1 MKLPT
6 SQSMRYAISLSRFPI
21 LKTIC
26 LLVFC
31 FTASA
36 QAQKSDAL
44 VEIHCDQPSA
54 PPAWALYERQLI
66 KALDEAA
73 VVFYDQYV
81 DENGMLAFKERYE
94 SGMNSSDDMYEA
106 FRGFSLHTAL
116 GGSHKLDKLNR
127 VAWEGITKQ
136 FTRYGQIYREFDSN
150 WDWMHHGE
158 GYINFYPMGM
168 VQPYNEKFKDRAI
181 RFSAMYIGEDPEAQN
196 WDPELK
202 QMRAVMTGSRGPLME
217 WNKRDWTPTN
227 ANLTYYPLPFLDIPG
242 IDSSTA
248 WINDH
253 PDNDQFAVLV
263 KAMSDR
269 MAKGDVPINMIST
282 PLIANAY
289 LYTGDERYI
298 EWTTDYLTTWERLT
312 QRNNG
317 IIPDNVGI
325 SGEIGEHTGHW
336 WGGYYGWVWPSGT
349 HIMRTLVLSG
359 KVATLLSGDTR
370 WMNLA
375 RNQIGVLRENGFID
389 GGASTDPFELRNRN
403 VSEETIEKIR
413 KGTSIVPWR
422 HDHRGWYHYREED
435 PGLYLHLWYTSQSEE
450 DWQHIERLA
459 EAQKKTRG
467 RISDSDLE
475 WAYFVKGLNPGYPER
490 AFKRDLETIARKV
503 DAIQSEQGYS
513 ETWVD
518 NKWINMNPMITR
530 NLNRFSIG
538 GIPIDT
544 KGEMLHS
551 QVRYFDGERKCS
563 GLPKDVAALV
573 TRIEPDWIEVEI
585 VNLNQVESRSL
596 VVQGGAYGEHRIQS
610 VEFTKTAEK
619 QSPVEN
625 PSPREASND
634 QNDTKVSKEVR
645 GIAFTVNLDP
655 ASASTI
661 RIHLERYSNQPSY
674 AFPWDR

>member
-1 MKLPT
+1 MKC
-6 SQSMRYAISLSRFPI
+6 AIIIRVSILCFLSFVY
-21 LKTIC
+21 T
-26 LLVFC
+26 LLRS
-31 FTASA
+31 TTLA
-36 QAQKSDAL
+36 
-44 VEIHCDQPSA
+44 VENEPQLTGLISIHCDKLGA

-73 VVFYDQYV
+73 IVFYDQYV
-81 DENGMLAFKERYE
+81 DENGMLTFKERYE

-116 GGSHKLDKLNR
+116 GGSLDIDKRNR
-127 VAWEGITKQ
+127 FAWEGITKQ

-168 VQPYNEKFKDRAI
+168 VQPYDEKFKDRAI
-181 RFSAMYIGEDPEAQN
+181 RFAAMYIGEDPEAPN
-196 WDPELK
+196 WDPKLK

-242 IDSSTA
+242 IDSPTA

-282 PLIANAY
+282 PMIASAY
-289 LYTGDERYI
+289 LYTGDEKYVQ
-298 EWTTDYLTTWERLT
+298 WTTDYLTTWEKLT

-317 IIPDNVGI
+317 IIPDNVGL
-325 SGEIGEHTGHW
+325 SGRIGEYNNGNW

-349 HIMRTLVLSG
+349 HIMKTLVLSG

-375 RNQIGVLRENGFID
+375 RSQIAVLRENGFMD
-389 GGASTDPFELRNRN
+389 NGASIDVTELRKRN
-403 VSEETIEKIR
+403 VSERSIESIR
-413 KGTSIVPWR
+413 SGVSVVPWR

-435 PGLYLHLWYTSQSEE
+435 PELYLHLWYTSQSAE

-459 EAQKKTRG
+459 EAERKAEG
-467 RISDSDLE
+467 RITDGDLE

-490 AFKRDLETIARKV
+490 VFRRELQ
-503 DAIQSEQGYS
+503 AIRQEIEDIQNEHGYS

-518 NKWINMNPMITR
+518 NKWINMNPMRTSS
-530 NLNRFSIG
+530 LTRFSIG

-544 KGEMLHS
+544 RGEMLHS
-551 QVRYFDGERKCS
+551 QVRYFDGENRRA
-563 GLPKDVAALV
+563 GLPQDVAALV
-573 TRIEPDWIEVEI
+573 NRIEPDWIEVEV
-585 VNLNQVESRSL
+585 VNLNVTETRSL
-596 VVQGGAYGEHRIQS
+596 IVQGGAYGEHRIQS
-610 VEFTKTAEK
+610 VAFTKSAK
-619 QSPVEN
+619 SQPPGDRRSGR
-625 PSPREASND
+625 SGSDND
-634 QNDTKVSKEVR
+634 ETKVSKEVD
-645 GIAFTVNLDP
+645 GIAFGVRLDP
-655 ASASTI
+655 GSASTI
-661 RIHLERYSNQPSY
+661 RIHLDRYSNQPSY

>member
-1 MKLPT
+1 
-6 SQSMRYAISLSRFPI
+6 MRA
-21 LKTIC
+21 TC
-26 LLVFC
+26 LLAFC
-31 FTASA
+31 LSASA
-36 QAQKSDAL
+36 QNQVSEGL
-44 VEIHCDQPSA
+44 VQIHCDNPA
-54 PPAWALYERQLI
+54 GPPAWALYERQLI

-73 VVFYDQYV
+73 IVFYDQYV
-81 DENGMLAFKERYE
+81 DENGMLTFKERYE

-116 GGSHKLDKLNR
+116 GGSHEIDKLNR
-127 VAWEGITKQ
+127 MAWEGITKQ

-168 VQPYNEKFKDRAI
+168 VQPYNEKFLDRAV
-181 RFSAMYIGEDPEAQN
+181 RFAAMYIGEDPEAQN

-202 QMRAVMTGSRGPLME
+202 QMRAVMTGSRGPLLE

-242 IDSSTA
+242 IGSSTA

-253 PDNDQFAVLV
+253 PDNDQFAALV

-282 PLIANAY
+282 PLIASAY
-289 LYTGDERYI
+289 MYTGDEKYV
-298 EWTTDYLTTWERLT
+298 EWTTDYLTTWEKLT
-312 QRNNG
+312 KRNNG

-349 HIMRTLVLSG
+349 HIMKTLVLSG

-375 RNQIGVLRENGFID
+375 RDQIGVLRENGFIEN
-389 GGASTDPFELRNRN
+389 GAAFAESELRKRN
-403 VSEETIEKIR
+403 VSEESIEKIR
-413 KGTSIVPWR
+413 RGTSLVPWR
-422 HDHRGWYHYREED
+422 HDHRGWYHYREEN
-435 PGLYLHLWYTSQSEE
+435 PELYLHLWYTSQSEE

-459 EAQKKTRG
+459 EAQKKSKG
-467 RISDSDLE
+467 RITDSDLE
-475 WAYFVKGLNPGYPER
+475 WAYFVKGLNPGYAER
-490 AFKRDLETIARKV
+490 AFKNDLETIARKV
-503 DAIQSEQGYS
+503 EAIQGEQGYS

-518 NKWINMNPMITR
+518 NKWINMNPMVTR

-544 KGEMLHS
+544 RGEMLHS
-551 QVRYFDGERKCS
+551 QLRYFDGESKRS
-563 GLPKDVAALV
+563 GLPKDVATLV

-585 VNLNQVESRSL
+585 VNLNQIESRSL
-596 VVQGGAYGEHRIQS
+596 IVQGGTYGEHRIQS
-610 VEFTKTAEK
+610 VDYTKANEK

-625 PSPREASND
+625 PSPRESFND
-634 QNDTKVSKEVR
+634 QADTKGSKEID
-645 GIAFTVNLDP
+645 GIAFTVNLEP
-655 ASASTI
+655 ATASTL
-661 RIHLERYSNQPSY
+661 RIYLDRYSNKPSY

>member
-1 MKLPT
+1 
-6 SQSMRYAISLSRFPI
+6 MRYSVSSFRIQIFRAN
-21 LKTIC
+21 C
-26 LLVFC
+26 LFVFLAVTSA
-31 FTASA
+31 FSFIASA
-36 QAQKSDAL
+36 QDQKFDAL
-44 VEIHCDQPSA
+44 VQIHCDKPVA

-81 DENGMLAFKERYE
+81 DDEGMLIFKERYE

-106 FRGFSLHTAL
+106 FRGFSLHAAL
-116 GGSHKLDKLNR
+116 GGNLELDRLNR

-196 WDPELK
+196 WDPKLK

-253 PDNDQFAVLV
+253 PDNDQFALLV
-263 KAMSDR
+263 KTMSDR

-282 PLIANAY
+282 PMIASAY
-289 LYTGDERYI
+289 LYTGDDKYVQ
-298 EWTTDYLTTWERLT
+298 WTTDYLTTWEKLT
-312 QRNNG
+312 KRNNG
-317 IIPDNVGI
+317 IIPDNVGL
-325 SGEIGEHTGHW
+325 SGEIGEYTGHW

-349 HIMRTLVLSG
+349 HIMKTLVLSG

-375 RNQIGVLRENGFID
+375 RSQIAVLRENGFVD
-389 GGASTDPFELRNRN
+389 EGASSIDESELRKRN
-403 VSEETIEKIR
+403 VSEDKIEDIR
-413 KGTSIVPWR
+413 SGLPIVPYR
-422 HDHRGWYHYREED
+422 HDHRGWYHYDDED
-435 PGLYLHLWYTSQSEE
+435 ANLYLHLWYTSQSEE

-459 EAQKKTRG
+459 EAEKKARG
-467 RISDSDLE
+467 RITNGDLE

-490 AFKRDLETIARKV
+490 VFQRELESIRGKIEN
-503 DAIQSEQGYS
+503 IQNEHGYS

-518 NKWINMNPMITR
+518 NKWINMNPMRTSS
-530 NLNRFSIG
+530 LNRFSIG

-544 KGEMLHS
+544 RGEMLHS
-551 QVRYFDGERKCS
+551 QVRYFDGENRRA
-563 GLPKDVAALV
+563 GLPQDVAALV
-573 TRIEPDWIEVEI
+573 KRIEPDWIEVEV
-585 VNLNQVESRSL
+585 VNLNVTESRSL
-596 VVQGGAYGEHRIQS
+596 IVQGGAYGEHRIQS
-610 VEFTKTAEK
+610 VEFTKKAKTA
-619 QSPVEN
+619 
-625 PSPREASND
+625 PSSRSRRSRRDNNEQTAA
-634 QNDTKVSKEVR
+634 KVSKEVD
-645 GIAFTVNLDP
+645 GIAFAVKLDP
-655 ASASTI
+655 GSASTI
-661 RIHLERYSNQPSY
+661 RIHLDRHSNQPSY

>member
-1 MKLPT
+1 MPL
-6 SQSMRYAISLSRFPI
+6 SQSIRYIISSLRIPV
-21 LKTIC
+21 LRTTC
-26 LLVFC
+26 LLAFC

-36 QAQKSDAL
+36 QDQESDAL
-44 VEIHCDQPSA
+44 VQIHCDMPA
-54 PPAWALYERQLI
+54 TPPAWALYERQLI

-73 VVFYDQYV
+73 VVFYDKYV
-81 DENGMLAFKERYE
+81 DEDGMLTFKERYE

-106 FRGFSLHTAL
+106 FRGFSLHSAL
-116 GGSHKLDKLNR
+116 GGSLEIDKLNR
-127 VAWEGITKQ
+127 FAWEGITKQ

-158 GYINFYPMGM
+158 GYINLYPMGM
-168 VQPYNEKFKDRAI
+168 VQPNDEMFKDRAI
-181 RFSAMYIGEDPEAQN
+181 RFAAMYIGEDPEAQN

-289 LYTGDERYI
+289 LYTGDEKYI
-298 EWTTDYLTTWERLT
+298 EWTTDYLTTWEKLT
-312 QRNNG
+312 KRNNG

-375 RNQIGVLRENGFID
+375 RSQIGVLRENGFID
-389 GGASTDPFELRNRN
+389 GITSIDPSELRKRN

-413 KGTSIVPWR
+413 NGTSVVPWR

-435 PGLYLHLWYTSQSEE
+435 PELYLHLWYTSQSEE

-459 EAQKKTRG
+459 EAQKKARG
-467 RISDSDLE
+467 RITDGDLE

-490 AFKRDLETIARKV
+490 VFQRELKG
-503 DAIQSEQGYS
+503 IQHDIELIQNEHGYS

-518 NKWINMNPMITR
+518 SKWMGMNPMRTSS
-530 NLNRFSIG
+530 LNRFSIG

-544 KGEMLHS
+544 RGEMLHS
-551 QVRYFDGERKCS
+551 QVRYFDGENQRS
-563 GLPKDVAALV
+563 GLPQDVAALV
-573 TRIEPDWIEVEI
+573 KRIEPDWIEVEV
-585 VNLNQVESRSL
+585 VNLHVTQSRSL
-596 VVQGGAYGEHRIQS
+596 IVQGGAYGEHRIQS
-610 VEFTKTAEK
+610 VEFTKAAGPH
-619 QSPVEN
+619 QPVGN
-625 PSPREASND
+625 PRSGEVYED
-634 QNDTKVSKEVR
+634 DEGMKDSKEVD
-645 GIAFTVNLDP
+645 GIAFAVKLDP
-655 ASASTI
+655 GSTSTI
-661 RIHLERYSNQPSY
+661 RIYLDRYSNKPSF

>member
-1 MKLPT
+1 MRDMNMLCLP
-6 SQSMRYAISLSRFPI
+6 RFIRLVLVLPA
-21 LKTIC
+21 
-26 LLVFC
+26 LLPLAGKAADSV
-31 FTASA
+31 ASGLP
-36 QAQKSDAL
+36 S
-44 VEIHCDQPSA
+44 IHCDLQGA

-73 VVFYDQYV
+73 DVFYDQYV
-81 DENGMLAFKERYE
+81 NENGMLTFKERYE

-116 GGSHKLDKLNR
+116 GGSLDIDQKNR
-127 VAWEGITKQ
+127 FAWEGITKQ

-168 VQPYNEKFKDRAI
+168 VDPYDDVFKDRAV
-181 RFSAMYIGEDPEAQN
+181 RFAAMYIGEDPEAPN

-282 PLIANAY
+282 PLIASAY
-289 LYTGDERYI
+289 MYTGDEKYVQ
-298 EWTTDYLTTWERLT
+298 WTTDYLSTWEKLT

-325 SGEIGEHTGHW
+325 SGKIGEHTGHW

-349 HIMRTLVLSG
+349 HIMKALVLSG
-359 KVATLLSGDTR
+359 KVATLLTGDTR

-375 RNQIGVLRENGFID
+375 RSQIGVLRENGFID
-389 GGASTDPFELRNRN
+389 DGASLDPAELRKRN
-403 VSEETIEKIR
+403 VSEDKIADIR
-413 KGTSIVPWR
+413 KGLPMVPWR
-422 HDHRGWYHYREED
+422 HDDRGWYHYREED
-435 PGLYLHLWYTSQSEE
+435 PELYLHLWYTSQSEE

-459 EAQKKTRG
+459 EGEKKTKG
-467 RISDSDLE
+467 KIMDGDLA

-490 AFKRDLETIARKV
+490 VF
-503 DAIQSEQGYS
+503 QSELKVIRSKIENIQNERGYA

-518 NKWINMNPMITR
+518 NKWINMNPMRTSS
-530 NLNRFSIG
+530 LTRFSIG
-538 GIPIDT
+538 GIPIDVR
-544 KGEMLHS
+544 GEMLHS
-551 QVRYFDGERKCS
+551 QVRYFDAENRRA
-563 GLPKDVAALV
+563 GLPADVAALV
-573 TRIEPDWIEVEI
+573 TRIEPDWIEVEV
-585 VNLNQVESRSL
+585 VNLNVTDSRSL
-596 VVQGGAYGEHRIQS
+596 IVQGGAYGEHRIQR

-619 QSPVEN
+619 QSPVDN
-625 PSPREASND
+625 PSPRGASD
-634 QNDTKVSKEVR
+634 DLADTKTSIEVG
-645 GIAFTVNLDP
+645 GIAFAVNLEP
-655 ASASTI
+655 GAASTI
-661 RIHLERYSNQPSY
+661 RIYLDRHSNQPSY
-674 AFPWDR
+674 TFPWDR

>member
-1 MKLPT
+1 MQFYFRCSATAAAFVAAVVFPAIDRALGQSDEGGLAAITCDKLSP
-6 SQSMRYAISLSRFPI
+6 
-21 LKTIC
+21 
-26 LLVFC
+26 
-31 FTASA
+31 
-36 QAQKSDAL
+36 
-44 VEIHCDQPSA
+44 

-81 DENGMLAFKERYE
+81 DENGMLTFKERYE

-116 GGSHKLDKLNR
+116 GGSLEIDKRNR
-127 VAWEGITKQ
+127 FAWEGITKQ

-168 VQPYNEKFKDRAI
+168 VQPYDEKFKDRAI
-181 RFSAMYIGEDPEAQN
+181 RFAAMYIGEDPEAPN
-196 WDPELK
+196 WDPKLK

-242 IDSSTA
+242 IDSPTA

-282 PLIANAY
+282 PMIASAY
-289 LYTGDERYI
+289 LYTGDNKYI
-298 EWTTDYLTTWERLT
+298 QWTTDYLTTWERLT
-312 QRNNG
+312 ARNSG
-317 IIPDNVGI
+317 IIPDNVGL
-325 SGEIGEHTGHW
+325 SGEIGEYNNGNW

-349 HIMRTLVLSG
+349 HIMKTLVLSG

-375 RNQIGVLRENGFID
+375 RSQIAVLRENGFVD
-389 GGASTDPFELRNRN
+389 GGASINEAALRKRN
-403 VSEETIEKIR
+403 VSERSIEAIR
-413 KGTSIVPWR
+413 SGLPVVPWR
-422 HDHRGWYHYREED
+422 HDDRGWYHYREED
-435 PGLYLHLWYTSQSEE
+435 PNLYLHLWYTSQSEA

-459 EAQKKTRG
+459 EAEKKARG
-467 RISDSDLE
+467 KITDGDLE

-490 AFKRDLETIARKV
+490 VFQRELQ
-503 DAIQSEQGYS
+503 AIRREIENIQNEHGYS

-518 NKWINMNPMITR
+518 NKWINMNPMRTSS
-530 NLNRFSIG
+530 LTRFSIG

-544 KGEMLHS
+544 RGEMLHS
-551 QVRYFDGERKCS
+551 QVRYFDGENRRA
-563 GLPKDVAALV
+563 GLPQDVAALV
-573 TRIEPDWIEVEI
+573 KRIEPDWIEVEV
-585 VNLNQVESRSL
+585 VNLNVTESRSL
-596 VVQGGAYGEHRIQS
+596 IVQGGAYGEHRIQT
-610 VEFTKTAEK
+610 VAFTKAAEP
-619 QSPVEN
+619 QPPGDRGSRRSDDN
-625 PSPREASND
+625 ND
-634 QNDTKVSKEVR
+634 GTKVSKEVN
-645 GIAFTVNLDP
+645 GIAFAVKLDP
-655 ASASTI
+655 GSATTL
-661 RIHLERYSNQPSY
+661 RIHLDRYSNQPSY
-674 AFPWDR
+674 DFPWDQ

>member
-1 MKLPT
+1 MREMNMLCLP
-6 SQSMRYAISLSRFPI
+6 RFARLAMTVVAVLP
-21 LKTIC
+21 
-26 LLVFC
+26 LVGN
-31 FTASA
+31 
-36 QAQKSDAL
+36 AQKKGLGNIPFIEVDL
-44 VEIHCDQPSA
+44 TVA

-66 KALDEAA
+66 TALDEAA
-73 VVFYDQYV
+73 EVFYATYV
-81 DENGMLAFKERYE
+81 DEKGMLTFKERYE

-116 GGSHKLDKLNR
+116 GGSLELDLKNR
-127 VAWEGITKQ
+127 FAWEGITKQ

-168 VQPYNEKFKDRAI
+168 VQPDNELFKDRAV
-181 RFSAMYIGEDPEAQN
+181 RFSAMYIGEDPEAPN

-282 PLIANAY
+282 PLIASAY
-289 LYTGDERYI
+289 LYTGDEKYVQ
-298 EWTTDYLTTWERLT
+298 WTTDYLTTWEKLT

-349 HIMRTLVLSG
+349 HIMKTLVLSG
-359 KVATLLSGDTR
+359 KVATLLTGDTR

-375 RNQIGVLRENGFID
+375 RSQIGVLRENGFVD
-389 GGASTDPFELRNRN
+389 DGASLDPAELRKRN
-403 VSEETIEKIR
+403 VSEDKIADIR
-413 KGTSIVPWR
+413 KGLPIVPWR
-422 HDHRGWYHYREED
+422 HDDRGWYHYREED
-435 PGLYLHLWYTSQSEE
+435 PELYLHLWYTSQSEE

-459 EAQKKTRG
+459 EAEKKTKG
-467 RISDSDLE
+467 KITDGDLE

-490 AFKRDLETIARKV
+490 VF
-503 DAIQSEQGYS
+503 QSELKVIRSRIENIQNERGYA

-518 NKWINMNPMITR
+518 NKWINMNPMRTSS
-530 NLNRFSIG
+530 LTRFSIG

-544 KGEMLHS
+544 RGEMLHS
-551 QVRYFDGERKCS
+551 QVRYFDGENRRA
-563 GLPKDVAALV
+563 GLPADVAALV
-573 TRIEPDWIEVEI
+573 TRIEPDWIEVEV
-585 VNLNQVESRSL
+585 VNLNVTDSRSL
-596 VVQGGAYGEHRIQS
+596 IVQGGAYGEHHIQK

-619 QSPVEN
+619 QSPVDN
-625 PSPREASND
+625 PSPRGSSHDLA
-634 QNDTKVSKEVR
+634 DTKTSQEVG
-645 GIAFTVNLDP
+645 GIAFAVNLEP
-655 ASASTI
+655 SAASTI
-661 RIHLERYSNQPSY
+661 RIYLDRHSIQPSY

>member
-1 MKLPT
+1 MGESKESAALTLPV
-6 SQSMRYAISLSRFPI
+6 I
-21 LKTIC
+21 
-26 LLVFC
+26 
-31 FTASA
+31 
-36 QAQKSDAL
+36 
-44 VEIHCDQPSA
+44 ECDLHVA

-81 DENGMLAFKERYE
+81 DENGMLTFKERYE

-116 GGSHKLDKLNR
+116 GGSLDLDKRNR
-127 VAWEGITKQ
+127 FAWEGITKQ

-168 VQPYNEKFKDRAI
+168 VEPYDEKFKDRAI
-181 RFSAMYIGEDPEAQN
+181 RFAAMYIGEDPEAPN

-282 PLIANAY
+282 PMIATAY
-289 LYTGDERYI
+289 LYTGDEKYVQ
-298 EWTTDYLTTWERLT
+298 WTTDYLTTWEKLT

-317 IIPDNVGI
+317 IIPDNVGL
-325 SGEIGEHTGHW
+325 SGEIGEYTGHW

-349 HIMRTLVLSG
+349 HIMKTLVLSG
-359 KVATLLSGDTR
+359 KVATLLTGDTR
-370 WMNLA
+370 WMDLA
-375 RNQIGVLRENGFID
+375 RSQIGVLRENGFVEN
-389 GGASTDPFELRNRN
+389 GASLTDSELRQRN
-403 VSEETIEKIR
+403 VTDDQIADIR
-413 KGTSIVPWR
+413 QGLSIVPWR
-422 HDHRGWYHYREED
+422 HDDRGWYHYREED
-435 PGLYLHLWYTSQSEE
+435 PELYVHLWYTSQSPE

-459 EAQKKTRG
+459 EAQKRVDGEITDG
-467 RISDSDLE
+467 DLE

-490 AFKRDLETIARKV
+490 VFQQELKTIRNEIE
-503 DAIQSEQGYS
+503 DIQNERGYP

-518 NKWINMNPMITR
+518 NKWLYMNPVRTSS
-530 NLNRFSIG
+530 LNRFSIG

-544 KGEMLHS
+544 RGEMLHS
-551 QVRYFDGERKCS
+551 QVRYFDAQKRRA
-563 GLPKDVAALV
+563 GLPPDVAALV
-573 TRIEPDWIEVEI
+573 KRIEPEWIEVEV
-585 VNLNQVESRSL
+585 VNLDVIEPRSL
-596 VVQGGAYGEHRIQS
+596 IVQGGAYGEHRITK
-610 VEFTKTAEK
+610 VEFVDEAK
-619 QSPVEN
+619 EN
-625 PSPREASND
+625 TD
-634 QNDTKVSKEVR
+634 VD
-645 GIAFTVNLDP
+645 GIAFVVQLSPGSGSTLRLYLD
-655 ASASTI
+655 
-661 RIHLERYSNQPSY
+661 RHSNQPSFV
-674 AFPWDR
+674 FPWDR